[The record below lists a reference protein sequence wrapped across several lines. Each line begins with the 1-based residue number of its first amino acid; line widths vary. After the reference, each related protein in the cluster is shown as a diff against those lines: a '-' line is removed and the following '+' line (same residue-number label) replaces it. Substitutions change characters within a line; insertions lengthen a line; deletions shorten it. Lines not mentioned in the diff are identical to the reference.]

1 MNLWVIVLLVV
12 VLIIGEMN
20 MKHLGLFALV
30 GGVGLAVGAGAGGMQ
45 PVPVMSAEDIVHELR
60 DLPYRSNS
68 PMKNGPILAQ
78 DPKQRI
84 WQLRVLEQ
92 FKLECWAHQLYNVL
106 YLGLICTSDKK
117 QIAGLYE
124 GMLDKKIFDEFVGEL
139 AKNLKIM
146 RGARRGTIE
155 LNEQFLEIYGKF
167 FPSFASKL
175 LSCVAPIEHSFGDK
189 QSESLVE
196 MLAMQMYGIQS
207 EVIQGDNPKGFERY
221 ALEAQDAACFFDL
234 TRGLKMLEQVER
246 LAKAETA
253 LLCVPLDANM
263 GSQQHAVALVV
274 HKFKGI
280 NSYFLADSSNKAF
293 TEGGNTYAAAI
304 QTIKRFIES
313 STYLKET
320 LLRGQFY
327 FIFQNLNQAEDDLG
341 AQRFSACVSL
351 VQGVTGMIKGL
362 QANKLTELEE
372 YMKFYKKVFAD
383 DTKKLLEK
391 IIGVSLEARK
401 KLEDGGK
408 AAQELEKG
416 LQELLKLY

>member
-1 MNLWVIVLLVV
+1 
-12 VLIIGEMN
+12 
-20 MKHLGLFALV
+20 
-30 GGVGLAVGAGAGGMQ
+30 
-45 PVPVMSAEDIVHELR
+45 
-60 DLPYRSNS
+60 
-68 PMKNGPILAQ
+68 
-78 DPKQRI
+78 
-84 WQLRVLEQ
+84 
-92 FKLECWAHQLYNVL
+92 
-106 YLGLICTSDKK
+106 
-117 QIAGLYE
+117 
-124 GMLDKKIFDEFVGEL
+124 
-139 AKNLKIM
+139 
-146 RGARRGTIE
+146 
-155 LNEQFLEIYGKF
+155 
-167 FPSFASKL
+167 
-175 LSCVAPIEHSFGDK
+175 
-189 QSESLVE
+189 
-196 MLAMQMYGIQS
+196 
-207 EVIQGDNPKGFERY
+207 
-221 ALEAQDAACFFDL
+221 
-234 TRGLKMLEQVER
+234 
-246 LAKAETA
+246 